1 MVQFEYKVVGVSG
14 LKGQYVSQ
22 VQADERKIEETINR
36 VAVQGWEYQNTI
48 VLPSVTD
55 GEKILFPI
63 FYLVFRRAKS

>member
-1 MVQFEYKVVGVSG
+1 MVQFEYKVVEVSG
-14 LKGQYVSQ
+14 LKGKYIFEG
-22 VQADERKIEETINR
+22 QADGSTIESAINR
-36 VAVQGWEYQNTI
+36 FAGQGWEYQNSI